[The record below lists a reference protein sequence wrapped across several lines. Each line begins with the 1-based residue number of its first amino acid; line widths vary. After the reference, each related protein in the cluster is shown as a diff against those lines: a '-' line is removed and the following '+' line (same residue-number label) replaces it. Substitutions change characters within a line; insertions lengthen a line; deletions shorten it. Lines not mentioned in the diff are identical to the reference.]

1 MTASTAPAPSRREA
15 QRQTRRDAIVQVA
28 ARSFIDHG
36 YAATTMSGIATT
48 LGGSKGTLWNHF
60 RSKEDL
66 FVAVLDRLTEDFRAQ
81 LSLILDPRND
91 FEKALRR
98 FCREFLNKVTSR
110 DGIALYRLV
119 ISETIRFPEI
129 GRIFHER
136 GPLPTQQLLAD
147 FFAGAATQGVIDCDR
162 PFDAARQLTA
172 LLVSGARQNMLIG
185 LIEELTP
192 RQIGEE
198 IDRAMSIFMR
208 AYAVR

>member
-1 MTASTAPAPSRREA
+1 MTASTIRSPSRRET

-28 ARSFIDHG
+28 ARYFIEHG
-36 YAATTMSGIATT
+36 YAATTMSGIATA

-60 RSKEDL
+60 PSKEEL
-66 FVAVLDRLTEDFRAQ
+66 FVAVLDRLTEDFRTQ
-81 LSLILDPRND
+81 LLLILDPRHD

-119 ISETIRFPEI
+119 ISETNRFPEI

-136 GPLPTQQLLAD
+136 GPQPTQHLLAD
-147 FFAGAATQGVIDCDR
+147 FLAGAATRGVIDCDH
-162 PFDAARQLTA
+162 PLDASRQLIG

-185 LIEELTP
+185 LIDELTP
-192 RQIGEE
+192 KQIGEE

-208 AYAVR
+208 AYAIR

>member
-1 MTASTAPAPSRREA
+1 MTGKVAPPPTRRET

-28 ARSFIDHG
+28 ARSFIEHG

-60 RSKEDL
+60 PSKEEL

-81 LSLILDPRND
+81 LSLILNPRHD
-91 FEKALRR
+91 LEKALRG

-119 ISETIRFPEI
+119 ISETTRFPEI

-136 GPLPTQQLLAD
+136 GPKPTQQLLAD
-147 FFAGAATQGVIDCDR
+147 FIANAAARGALDCER
-162 PFDAARQLTA
+162 PLDAARQLIG
-172 LLVSGARQNMLIG
+172 LLVSGERQNMLIG
-185 LIEELTP
+185 LVDELSS